1 MVSSQESSTSVE
13 SLAKEAQAVLAR
25 LKARLEPIEPVGA
38 GDDHWKLSILET
50 IAKWPLANEKV
61 AGEQLDY
68 LIGGEAFDWRL
79 LAQRLLGEC
88 GTNVEEERWREWL
101 SDPVLFAGFEE
112 PEFMRAVGVDK
123 FRAHLSYFYGVTVEQ
138 ALVGAVEEEITHRR
152 VASGRQLSDKSL
164 ELAYETLYGN
174 TRDQL
179 WEVFKLEVGVKSP
192 REGWRH
198 RDEHSIGSEDAF
210 VYWLFKLRME
220 RSDPAKIAS
229 DTRKGLAKLERMRQ
243 NGVRRKKLIQ
253 SDQMQQQMRVRRK
266 RKPTAKP
273 YRRRTL

>member
-1 MVSSQESSTSVE
+1 MISSKQQESDSGT
-13 SLAKEAQAVLAR
+13 LAKEAKAVISR
-25 LKARLEPIEPVGA
+25 MKSDIDSTDEE
-38 GDDHWKLSILET
+38 WKLTVLET
-50 IAKWPLANEKV
+50 IAEWPFAQEEFE
-61 AGEQLDY
+61 GEQLDY

-88 GTNVEEERWREWL
+88 GSQIEHEVVWDWL
-101 SDPVLFAGFEE
+101 SEPVLFAGFEE

-138 ALVGAVEEEITHRR
+138 SLLAAVEEEITHRR
-152 VASGRQLSDKSL
+152 VAAGRPLSDRSL

-179 WEVFKLEVGVKSP
+179 WEVFKVESGTSSA

-198 RDEHSIGSEDAF
+198 RDEHSLAAEDAF
-210 VYWLFKLRME
+210 TYWLFKLRME

-243 NGVRRKKLIQ
+243 NNARRTMLVQ
-253 SDQMQQQMRVRRK
+253 SDKMRKQTRARPRRA
-266 RKPTAKP
+266 RKTKA
-273 YRRRTL
+273 

>member
-1 MVSSQESSTSVE
+1 VISSKQQESDSGT
-13 SLAKEAQAVLAR
+13 LAKEAKAVISR
-25 LKARLEPIEPVGA
+25 MKSDIYSTDEE
-38 GDDHWKLSILET
+38 WKLTVLET
-50 IAKWPLANEKV
+50 IAEWPFAQEEFE
-61 AGEQLDY
+61 GEQLDY

-88 GTNVEEERWREWL
+88 GSQIEHEVVWDWL
-101 SDPVLFAGFEE
+101 SEPVLFAGFEE

-138 ALVGAVEEEITHRR
+138 SLLAAVEEEITHRR
-152 VASGRQLSDKSL
+152 VAAGRPLSDRSL

-179 WEVFKLEVGVKSP
+179 WEVFKVESGTSSA

-198 RDEHSIGSEDAF
+198 RDEHSLAAEDAF
-210 VYWLFKLRME
+210 TYWLFKLRME

-229 DTRKGLAKLERMRQ
+229 DTRKGLGKLERMRQ
-243 NGVRRKKLIQ
+243 NNARRTMLVQ
-253 SDQMQQQMRVRRK
+253 SDNMRKQTRAR
-266 RKPTAKP
+266 P
-273 YRRRTL
+273 RRTRKTKA

>member
-1 MVSSQESSTSVE
+1 MTPVVSNEKQESE
-13 SLAKEAQAVLAR
+13 SDSGSLTEEAKAVISR
-25 LKARLEPIEPVGA
+25 LKSDISPVG
-38 GDDHWKLSILET
+38 DEWKLAVLET
-50 IAKWPLANEKV
+50 IADWPLAQEEFE
-61 AGEQLDY
+61 GEQLDY

-88 GTNVEEERWREWL
+88 DSQIEHEVVWEWL
-101 SDPVLFAGFEE
+101 SEPVLFAGFEE

-138 ALVGAVEEEITHRR
+138 SLLAAVEEEITHRR
-152 VASGRQLSDKSL
+152 VAAGRQLSDRSL

-179 WEVFKLEVGVKSP
+179 WEVFKVESGTDAA

-198 RDEHSIGSEDAF
+198 RDEHSLAAEDAF
-210 VYWLFKLRME
+210 TYWLFKLRIE

-229 DTRKGLAKLERMRQ
+229 DTRKGLSKLERMRQ
-243 NGVRRKKLIQ
+243 NNARRIMVVQ
-253 SDQMQQQMRVRRK
+253 SDKMRIQTRPRRA
-266 RKPTAKP
+266 RKAKA
-273 YRRRTL
+273 